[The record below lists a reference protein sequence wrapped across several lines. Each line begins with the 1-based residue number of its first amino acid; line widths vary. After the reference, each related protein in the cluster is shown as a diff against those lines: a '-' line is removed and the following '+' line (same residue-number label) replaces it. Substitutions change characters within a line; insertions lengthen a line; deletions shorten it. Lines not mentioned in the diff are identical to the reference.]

1 VSKFDDADLSGWC
14 NGTIGF
20 IQVRGVDEL
29 CSLIVRE
36 SIPSVNMTENMYPG
50 LHRLD
55 GMEQQFLASEK
66 RTEVLHFLNCWKIVG
81 KKDVFE
87 CFQCP

>member
-1 VSKFDDADLSGWC
+1 
-14 NGTIGF
+14 
-20 IQVRGVDEL
+20 
-29 CSLIVRE
+29 
-36 SIPSVNMTENMYPG
+36 MTENMYPG